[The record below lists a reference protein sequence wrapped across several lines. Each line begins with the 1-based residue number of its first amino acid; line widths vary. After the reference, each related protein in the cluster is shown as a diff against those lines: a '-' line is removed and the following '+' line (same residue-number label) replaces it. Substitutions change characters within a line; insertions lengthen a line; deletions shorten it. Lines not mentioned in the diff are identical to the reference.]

1 MNVLNSPWSFSWWWY
16 IFSPSNELVLIYIQN
31 RNHSLRLFES
41 TVWTLSALLCDIVAQ
56 TACWLDPCVS
66 DLWPLQRWSTSAPD
80 ASLRRSCSTCS
91 VTRASTRKCTL
102 TPTTVWARVTT
113 CTHGTTRWT
122 ISSCCCRYE
131 LADSTRAEHR
141 LCYCSQFSFRALRAS
156 SVRRMF
162 TDMIKN
168 KSPRENEE
176 KKCKRLLFFWP
187 RGIIRLP
194 FNLERKN

>member
-1 MNVLNSPWSFSWWWY
+1 MSPAAVLQTKIKLLWGYSSR
-16 IFSPSNELVLIYIQN
+16 PSGHYLICCVT
-31 RNHSLRLFES
+31 SLPRRPVDS
-41 TVWTLSALLCDIVAQ
+41 I
-56 TACWLDPCVS
+56 PVS
-66 DLWPLQRWSTSAPD
+66 LTFDPLQRWSTSAPD
-80 ASLRRSCSTCS
+80 ASPRRSCSTCS

-141 LCYCSQFSFRALRAS
+141 LCYCSQSSFRALRAS

-162 TDMIKN
+162 KDMIKN

-187 RGIIRLP
+187 RGIIRP
-194 FNLERKN
+194 SFNLERKN